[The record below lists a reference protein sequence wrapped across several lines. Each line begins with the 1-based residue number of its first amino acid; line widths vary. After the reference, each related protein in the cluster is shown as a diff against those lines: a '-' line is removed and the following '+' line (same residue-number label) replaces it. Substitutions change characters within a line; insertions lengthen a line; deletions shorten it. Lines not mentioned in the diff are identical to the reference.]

1 MGAVY
6 RAHHAMMQRPTAV
19 KTLHADQI
27 TDASIAR
34 FEREVQLCSQL
45 NHPNT
50 IAIYDYGRTPEG
62 LFYYAMEYLDGLPLD
77 EFVEKFGPL
86 PEGRAIYLLRQI
98 CGSLA
103 EAHQMGL
110 IHRDIKPAN
119 IMVNRRGGQADVVK
133 VLDFGLVKSTGEG
146 DEVSL
151 TRAGTMTGTP
161 TYISPEAIDR
171 PGEIDLR
178 SDLYAVGAVGYFLIT
193 GTPPFLGTSIIE
205 LCMQHTQQPPQPPS
219 ERLGSQVAADFE
231 KILLN
236 CLAKKPEDRPES
248 ALVLQR
254 RLEACA
260 DCQTW
265 NQEASLQWWAEHV
278 PQNSDAIVQAGAK
291 PSATSSTKDTGLDET
306 AMFES

>member
-34 FEREVQLCSQL
+34 FEREVQLCSKL

-119 IMVNRRGGQADVVK
+119 IMVNRRGGP
-133 VLDFGLVKSTGEG
+133 L
-146 DEVSL
+146 
-151 TRAGTMTGTP
+151 P
-161 TYISPEAIDR
+161 
-171 PGEIDLR
+171 
-178 SDLYAVGAVGYFLIT
+178 
-193 GTPPFLGTSIIE
+193 
-205 LCMQHTQQPPQPPS
+205 
-219 ERLGSQVAADFE
+219 
-231 KILLN
+231 
-236 CLAKKPEDRPES
+236 
-248 ALVLQR
+248 R
-254 RLEACA
+254 RLAGG
-260 DCQTW
+260 W
-265 NQEASLQWWAEHV
+265 NSPTAEAS
-278 PQNSDAIVQAGAK
+278 
-291 PSATSSTKDTGLDET
+291 STET
-306 AMFES
+306 